1 MKIKKYVLAR
11 AVKIGHNDWV
21 VRRGN
26 ETLLNDIGL
35 RDVAIAA
42 AKVLNRPSQY
52 KMTWNRIFSIL
63 VHDYGFTPREVLRT
77 AQDNDYY
84 DYIPDDPELRQRRE
98 ETGNMILADADDHL
112 DDSEVIENASKE
124 RRQ

>member
-1 MKIKKYVLAR
+1 MKNTKKVLAR
-11 AVKIGHNDWV
+11 AVKVGHNDWV

-26 ETLLNDIGL
+26 DTLLNDIGL
-35 RDVAIAA
+35 KDVAKAA
-42 AKVLNRPSQY
+42 AKVLNRPGRI
-52 KMTWNRIFSIL
+52 KVTWNKIFSIL
-63 VHDYGFTPREVLRT
+63 VHEYGFTPREVLRT

-98 ETGNMILADADDHL
+98 DTGNMILADADDHP
-112 DDSEVIENASKE
+112 DESEVIEDASEE